1 MQMTLGFIYQHKDI
15 KEIKQNLNKKNIY
28 VVGFLLVKLSI
39 SFGDDKTKTIL
50 FDTKYKLNK
59 VKLNKQWFQTQIHL

>member
-1 MQMTLGFIYQHKDI
+1 MTLGFIYQHKDI

-28 VVGFLLVKLSI
+28 VVGFLIVKLSI
-39 SFGDDKTKTIL
+39 HFGDDKTKTIL